1 MLKNGYSVEDFNR
14 IVGGNLTQTPSQTVI
29 KHIVTD
35 SRKFEL
41 REGSVFFAIKGSR
54 SNGHDYLADM
64 HSRGVRIFVVNTDEV
79 LPELKN
85 ATIVSVKNTVRALQ
99 DFAAYHRALFNF
111 PVVGITGSN
120 GKTTLKEWA
129 YQLLFRDFHVI
140 RSPKSYN
147 SQIGVP
153 LSVLLMD
160 ETHDL
165 AVFEAGISR
174 TGEMDKLQKMIQPTI
189 GIFTNVGQAHQENF
203 ESIDSKIKEKLKL
216 FSECETLIYCKDQDK
231 IEEAISIHL
240 NPAPSRLLS
249 WSAKGKAADL
259 EIVQTDTAKNRTLL
273 KGRYKNVER
282 EIQIPFNSVA
292 SIENASHLWLL
303 LLNLGVSDEKISKH
317 FAALTPVAM
326 RLEQLDGINRCVL
339 INDVYNS
346 DINSLTI
353 ALDYLKFQSKNKK
366 YTAIV
371 SDILQSGENE
381 QVLYQRVAELLKSR
395 SINRFIGIGSQL
407 KRHAKLFEGMDASFF
422 DTTAAFMQQ
431 ISTRDFSQENIL
443 LKGARSFQFERIAD
457 FLQEKSHETVL
468 EIDLTR
474 MVENLNYIKST
485 LNPGTRLMA
494 MVKAFAYGAGSYDVA
509 RILEYNR
516 VDYLAVAYA
525 DEGISL
531 REDGITMPIMV
542 LNPELSSYDAM
553 IRYRLEPQLF
563 SFRTLQFF
571 TDAINSTTESTPYP
585 VHIKI
590 NTGMNRLG
598 FDPKDIPK
606 LADQL
611 KEINVLEVKSAFSH
625 LAGSDEEK
633 FDALTLAQI
642 RSFKETADELETRLG
657 THFMRHILNSN
668 GILRHPEAQMDMVRL
683 GLGLYGLTTSPDY
696 QQKLKPVSSLKTV
709 ISQIREVEPGEGI
722 GYSPKQKLTE
732 KTKIAVIPVGY
743 ADGLPR
749 LLGNGGGSVLIS
761 NTPVPFVG
769 NICMDMAMV
778 NVTGVDC
785 EEGDEVE
792 VFGDNLDIYEMA
804 EHLQTIPYEVLTNIS
819 QRVKRVFIQD

>member
-14 IVGGNLTQTPSQTVI
+14 IVGGNLSQKSSHTLI

-41 REGSVFFAIKGSR
+41 REGSIFFAIKGSR
-54 SNGHDYLADM
+54 SNGHAYLADM
-64 HSRGVRIFVVNTDEV
+64 HSKGVRIFIANNDEE

-85 ATIVSVKNTVRALQ
+85 STVVLVANTVSALQ

-111 PVVGITGSN
+111 PVVGVTGSN

-174 TGEMDKLQKMIQPTI
+174 RGEMNQLKKMIQPTI
-189 GIFTNVGQAHQENF
+189 GIFTNIGQAHQENF
-203 ESIDSKIKEKLKL
+203 DSIEEKIEEKLKL
-216 FSECETLIYCKDQDK
+216 FNSCNTLIYCKDQEN
-231 IEEAISIHL
+231 IEKAINRIL
-240 NPAPSRLLS
+240 QPAPPELLS
-249 WSAKGKAADL
+249 WSAKGESDL
-259 EIVQTDTAKNRTLL
+259 EIVQTKTLKNHTILT
-273 KGRYKNVER
+273 GRYQNADR
-282 EIQIPFNSVA
+282 EIEIPFSSA
-292 SIENASHLWLL
+292 AAIENACHLWLL
-303 LLNLGVSDEKISKH
+303 LLHLGISDDKISTR

-326 RLEQLDGINRCVL
+326 RLEQLDGINGCVL

-371 SDILQSGENE
+371 SDILQSGEDE
-381 QVLYQRVAELLKSR
+381 QILYQRVAELLKSR

-407 KRHAKLFEGMDASFF
+407 KRHAKLFEGMDASFY

-443 LKGARSFQFERIAD
+443 LKGARSFRFERIAD

-474 MVENLNYIKST
+474 MIENLNYIRSI
-485 LNPGTRLMA
+485 LHPETRVMV

-542 LNPELSSYDAM
+542 LNPEISSYDAM

-563 SFRTLQFF
+563 SFRTLQYF
-571 TDAINSTTESTPYP
+571 TDALNAATESTPYP

-625 LAGSDEEK
+625 LAGSDEEY
-633 FDALTLAQI
+633 FDALTLGQI
-642 RSFKETADELETRLG
+642 KSFKETADELETRLG

-683 GLGLYGLTTSPDY
+683 GLALYGLTTSPDY

-722 GYSPKQKLTE
+722 GYSPKQKLRE

-749 LLGNGGGSVLIS
+749 LLGNGGGNVLIS